1 MSSFAE
7 RFAGQSADGVE
18 TRAAAGGMV
27 PAGFYRVKLNGAT
40 PVTSKEKQTPGF
52 ELTFLVTDGP
62 FAGMEV
68 KETLWDTEHARSQDR
83 LALFALRLGVLK
95 RGGKEGKEIV
105 AVEGKKDFLD
115 VLDAPA
121 IIEVYHEEFK
131 RQDGNISHNAKV
143 TFGGCHYI
151 DDKDAAA
158 KVGKPV
164 EAKKAGTSAAGTSDG
179 KSGGAGGGS
188 TAASK
193 KKAVDTSDL

>member
-7 RFAGQSADGVE
+7 RFAGQSADMIE

-27 PAGFYRVKLNGAT
+27 PPGFYRAKLNGAKT
-40 PVTSKEKQTPGF
+40 VTSKEKMTPGF
-52 ELTFLVTDGP
+52 ELTFQIVGGP
-62 FAGMEV
+62 FNDMEV
-68 KETLWDTEHARSQDR
+68 TETLWDTDHARSQDR
-83 LALFALRLGVLK
+83 LALFGLRLGVLK

-105 AVEGKKDFLD
+105 AVDGKKDFLD
-115 VLDAPA
+115 VLDTPC
-121 IIEVYHEEFK
+121 IIEIYHDEFK
-131 RQDGNISHNAKV
+131 KADGSIFASSKL
-143 TFGGCHYI
+143 TYGGCHYI

-188 TAASK
+188 TAAAK